1 MNFKAYIPL
10 TVVTVSFVYPVLA
23 LCVWSS
29 IGWMSAVK
37 EVSRLFGVGVLDFA
51 GSLVVHVVGGTA
63 ALVACWYIGPR
74 SERFGI
80 GGKVT
85 RSIIAGVSNVWT
97 ILVVWLV
104 RI

>member
-1 MNFKAYIPL
+1 
-10 TVVTVSFVYPVLA
+10 
-23 LCVWSS
+23 
-29 IGWMSAVK
+29 MSAFK
-37 EVSRLFGVGVLDFA
+37 TDDRLFGVGVLDFA

-80 GGKVT
+80 GGKVNELPMHC
-85 RSIIAGVSNVWT
+85 RGVSNVWDDFD
-97 ILVVWLV
+97 VVWLV